1 MQSKNYCRN
10 NMKTI
15 YIFLY
20 LFNSI
25 FFMTEGEYHRLVY
38 FLGFSDECKVHPQ
51 IFRKNLFGVTFDQ
64 FNVFQVNKSIH
75 FLKNKQIVLVYY
87 RLVFRFYKCNL

>member
-15 YIFLY
+15 FFLY

-25 FFMTEGEYHRLVY
+25 FFMTEGEYHWLVY
-38 FLGFSDECKVHPQ
+38 FLGFSDECKVHQQ
-51 IFRKNLFGVTFDQ
+51 IFWKNLFCVTFNQ

-75 FLKNKQIVLVYY
+75 FFKKN
-87 RLVFRFYKCNL
+87 